1 MRYIPNTKEQLEEM
15 LKEIGV
21 SSYEELIADI
31 PQDIRFKGNLNVKGP
46 LSESELFEYIK
57 QLERKNLDFS
67 LTKPLIGA
75 GAYKHY
81 VPAII
86 KTILSRE
93 EFYTAYTPYQPELAQ
108 GTLQTMFEVQTHLS
122 KLTGMEAV
130 VPSIYDGA
138 SATAEAVLM
147 AMRITHKNRIIVSSA
162 LHPHYIETIKTY
174 TAPHKCEIVEVP
186 MKNHLLDIDEL
197 KNILNEDTAVVVVQ
211 SPNFF
216 GGIEDVETMAN
227 IVHEFGALLEQ
238 VVVESLSLALL
249 KSPKDMG
256 ADIVSGE
263 AQSFGMDLNFG
274 GPYNGYLGTKM
285 DFIRQLP
292 GRIAGETVDK
302 NGKRAFVMTLRAREQ
317 DIKREKATSN
327 LCTSHNL
334 NLYAIDAYLSLFGK
348 EGLHKLASYN
358 VKAAHFLRDALVK
371 TGKFKGIDYP
381 FFNEFVLETTMEEKE
396 LEERLLNIN
405 VLPPLKLST
414 YYPELVNSYLF
425 AVTEIFKK
433 DDLLKIVD
441 TLGR

>member
-15 LKEIGV
+15 LKEVGI
-21 SSYEELIADI
+21 SSYEELISDI
-31 PQDIRFKGNLNVKGP
+31 PENIRYKGALNVNGP

-57 QLERKNLDFS
+57 QIERKNLDFS

-122 KLTGMEAV
+122 RLTGMDAV

-138 SATAEAVLM
+138 SAAAEAVLM
-147 AMRITHKNRIIVSSA
+147 AMRITHKNRIVVSSL

-186 MKNHLLDIDEL
+186 MKNNLIDIDAL
-197 KNILNEDTAVVVVQ
+197 KNALNNDTAVVVVQ

-216 GGIEDVETMAN
+216 GGIEDVDAIADIAHN
-227 IVHEFGALLEQ
+227 FSALLLQ

-274 GPYNGYLGTKM
+274 GPYNGYLATKM
-285 DFIRQLP
+285 DYVRQLP

-302 NGKRAFVMTLRAREQ
+302 NG
-317 DIKREKATSN
+317 S
-327 LCTSHNL
+327 
-334 NLYAIDAYLSLFGK
+334 
-348 EGLHKLASYN
+348 
-358 VKAAHFLRDALVK
+358 
-371 TGKFKGIDYP
+371 
-381 FFNEFVLETTMEEKE
+381 VL
-396 LEERLLNIN
+396 L
-405 VLPPLKLST
+405 
-414 YYPELVNSYLF
+414 
-425 AVTEIFKK
+425 
-433 DDLLKIVD
+433 
-441 TLGR
+441 